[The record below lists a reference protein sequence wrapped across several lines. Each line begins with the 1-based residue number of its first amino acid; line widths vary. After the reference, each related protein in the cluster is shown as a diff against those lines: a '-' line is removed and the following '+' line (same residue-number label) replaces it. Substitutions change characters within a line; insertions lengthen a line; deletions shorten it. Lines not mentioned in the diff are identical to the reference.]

1 MNTLERFEKK
11 TVVYNNPSINLLN
24 IFKKNNIKKKYPNRK
39 VTSIYFDTHNFD
51 LYSISKDGIK
61 KRNKIRIRW
70 YDDNIEKSL
79 IEIKSKNNQITKKVR
94 YKNDH
99 IINFNNLKNLKIKY
113 EGLIYFPKII
123 ISYFREYYSL
133 NNLNITL
140 DKKLTFKSI
149 NLLNQKKYKN
159 NIIEVKFDK
168 KDYIKALLIM
178 KKFNMR
184 QSRFSK
190 YVIGI
195 DTIYG

>member
-11 TVVYNNPSINLLN
+11 TVVYNNSYINLFN
-24 IFKKNNIKKKYPNRK
+24 IFKKNNIKKKHPDRK
-39 VTSIYFDTHNFD
+39 VSSIYFDTHNFD
-51 LYSISKDGIK
+51 LYNISKDGIK

-70 YDDNIEKSL
+70 YDDYIEKSL
-79 IEIKSKNNQITKKVR
+79 IEIKSKNNQITKKTR

-99 IINFNNLKNLKIKY
+99 DIAFNNLKNLKIKY

-123 ISYFREYYSL
+123 ISYFREYYL
-133 NNLNITL
+133 VNNLNITL
-140 DKKLTFKSI
+140 DKNLTFKSI
-149 NLLNQKKYKN
+149 NSLNQKKYKN
-159 NIIEVKFDK
+159 NIIEVKFNR
-168 KDYIKALLIM
+168 KDYTKALHIM